1 MKFWGIKCYDQF
13 SKHAVSKQSEKTKQ
27 DTDDGKMFFHTH
39 SVWEAVQKLE
49 KFYECKIYG
58 VLELQDVENNLELW
72 GDYHNVSKKAL
83 LEAME
88 YANEEVECYEYEVY
102 IETIAKYLQ
111 ATEQGGQHASKI

>member
-1 MKFWGIKCYDQF
+1 MKFWGIACNDKH
-13 SKHAVSKQSEKTKQ
+13 SKAVKSDHSGKTMQ
-27 DTDDGKMFFHTH
+27 DTDDGTMFFHSH

-72 GDYHNVSKKAL
+72 GDFHNVSKQAL

-88 YANEEVECYEYEVY
+88 YAYEKVECYEYEVY
-102 IETIAKYLQ
+102 IETIAEYLR
-111 ATEQGGQHASKI
+111 ATEQGGHNAS